1 MTWDRI
7 STKTLIVIGIA
18 WTVGALIGEVI
29 AAYLHATHGD
39 HRSYLVHQATA
50 LCLWSIVFG
59 VMWTIDAF
67 RCHQAEKALARG
79 DRASAEG
86 RLDRVRMLP
95 RKAESIRQRYGLV
108 RPWSDPG
115 RPLGLG

>member
-7 STKTLIVIGIA
+7 STKTLIVVGIA
-18 WTVGALIGEVI
+18 WTVGAMIGEAV
-29 AAYLHATHGD
+29 AAYLKITRDDHGGFLIAQV
-39 HRSYLVHQATA
+39 SG
-50 LCLWSIVFG
+50 LCIWGIVFG

-67 RCHQAEKALARG
+67 RCHYAEKALVRG
-79 DRASAEG
+79 DRETGEG

-95 RKAESIRQRYGLV
+95 RKAESIRRRYGLV